1 MTESSEPNKNE
12 SVADVLAR
20 MQTELNFQ
28 MPEDGPQLPVQSEQ
42 NTTPQ
47 QPSAPTPV
55 AMAAPAPPAPEAIS
69 RTETGQNQ
77 EEDMDQ
83 MTEYMGSLLQRYGG
97 SGEQTAAPVQM
108 KQEKKELHDEMKI
121 GETCEVPNLLSA
133 GEYIPEKIAP
143 EKKDNI
149 AVMRELAVHSARK
162 AIQVS
167 VKKKRQS
174 DAALRKILAGV
185 TAVLGI
191 GALVL
196 SGLEFNFLSILGTT
210 SLGASGY
217 FCYLIKKFDIDG
229 PLK

>member
-20 MQTELNFQ
+20 MQGELNYQ
-28 MPEDGPQLPVQSEQ
+28 MPEDGPKISGPNEQ
-42 NTTPQ
+42 NVI
-47 QPSAPTPV
+47 QPAPAAQAPV
-55 AMAAPAPPAPEAIS
+55 ATAPPNPTVSPAVVPQEPS
-69 RTETGQNQ
+69 GHQ
-77 EEDMDQ
+77 EEDMEQ
-83 MTEYMGSLLQRYGG
+83 MTEYMGSLLQRYGNSSENELPTAVQG
-97 SGEQTAAPVQM
+97 GEDKTTIEQM
-108 KQEKKELHDEMKI
+108 EI
-121 GETCEVPNLLSA
+121 GKTCEVPNLLA
-133 GEYIPEKIAP
+133 DCDYIPEKIAP

-185 TAVLGI
+185 TAVVGI
-191 GALVL
+191 GALAF
-196 SGLEFNFLSILGTT
+196 SGGELNFQSIIGAT
-210 SLGASGY
+210 SFLATGY

-229 PLK
+229 PH